1 LGEHHLQR
9 FAWSFYKTFEIQSR
23 TLGFGLWA
31 VNPGVFDHGH
41 TSLGYHL
48 QDVPEAAELVEDLL
62 ADLTEQLEILLQLG
76 DHGLGP
82 DDATYQS
89 LSCDITTDSKH

>member
-1 LGEHHLQR
+1 
-9 FAWSFYKTFEIQSR
+9 
-23 TLGFGLWA
+23 

-41 TSLGYHL
+41 TSLSYHL

-89 LSCDITTDSKH
+89 LSCDVTTDSKH